1 MRIWPISGVMALTE
15 VGTDSSLTGA
25 MPVST
30 MSAIADRPDFCCF
43 AGQRSELVYGEF
55 HDHLVKP
62 ADATLVR
69 TENECADNSFM
80 RPLTR
85 RAFGLCERNR
95 LRLVETR
102 NQCELQRAIVV
113 SQRLDCLFVLS
124 NAGCRQGLH
133 RTNDAFEIPRAVDF
147 STQTLH
153 RTAHGEALAA
163 DLGSAAGLGLEVD
176 LGAAAGFGPGAGLG
190 LGVGWNGT
198 SACVAISRIAFRS
211 SSLNLSA
218 DVNRPSTSAGISA
231 VAFWSAC
238 SAPST
243 FSIGTASN

>member
-1 MRIWPISGVMALTE
+1 
-15 VGTDSSLTGA
+15 
-25 MPVST
+25 
-30 MSAIADRPDFCCF
+30 ADRPDFCCF

-62 ADATLVR
+62 ADETLVR
-69 TENECADNSFM
+69 TENECADNSFLP
-80 RPLTR
+80 PLTR
-85 RAFGLCERNR
+85 RAFGLRERNR
-95 LRLVETR
+95 LRLTETHG
-102 NQCELQRAIVV
+102 QGELQRAIVV
-113 SQRLDCLFVLS
+113 IQRLDCLFVLS
-124 NAGCRQGLH
+124 NAGCRQCLH
-133 RTNDAFEIPRAVDF
+133 RTNDAFEIPRAVNF

-163 DLGSAAGLGLEVD
+163 GLVSAAGLV
-176 LGAAAGFGPGAGLG
+176 
-190 LGVGWNGT
+190 LGVGWNGA
-198 SACVAISRIAFRS
+198 SAWVAISRIAFRS

-243 FSIGTASN
+243 FSIGTASNRFAVKARSTVICSIIDTGCDSGCLRQARMRCP